1 MASIILAASFVGD
14 ATWFSRASPAL
25 TSPPSL
31 MKAGPDGKGDGFV
44 LFAAASD
51 KDNAA
56 RGLNT
61 EGSRGENVFVIPLF
75 GRARRGGRGDAGLVE
90 VGRLTQFVLAWR
102 GEPRRAERGIDGVR
116 TGGTGRGEF
125 SISSGWRRIRVV
137 LVTPRRRF
145 DVRRGPSLWEME
157 RFGRGC

>member
-31 MKAGPDGKGDGFV
+31 MNAGPEDSRGDGFV

-51 KDNAA
+51 KDKAA

-90 VGRLTQFVLAWR
+90 VGRFTQFVLAWR
-102 GEPRRAERGIDGVR
+102 GEPRRAERGIDGER
-116 TGGTGRGEF
+116 TGRKGRGAFLFPAVGVE
-125 SISSGWRRIRVV
+125 SV
-137 LVTPRRRF
+137 
-145 DVRRGPSLWEME
+145 
-157 RFGRGC
+157 C